1 MVSYVIQVWQAA
13 GGVVRWKHSPNNH
26 QHYSAHT
33 NTTLQTPPKPKHTL
47 AHPSMHKH
55 TLACKKTLPPLIKL
69 LNHTTCWMNICPAD
83 TGRIVSTK
91 QQPFLLIKGSE
102 YIQKKILNISKVW
115 KALSI
120 LKMQKTLPYSIGDQ
134 YFSRCQL
141 LNFQM
146 VKASVTPVDTK
157 FKPSLS

>member
-1 MVSYVIQVWQAA
+1 MVSYVIQVWQA
-13 GGVVRWKHSPNNH
+13 GVGVVRWKHSPNNQ
-26 QHYSAHT
+26 QHYSTHT
-33 NTTLQTPPKPKHTL
+33 NTTLQTAPKPKHTL
-47 AHPSMHKH
+47 A
-55 TLACKKTLPPLIKL
+55 CKKNLPPLLKS
-69 LNHTTCWMNICPAD
+69 LNHSTCWMNICPAD
-83 TGRIVSTK
+83 TGGIVSTK
-91 QQPFLLIKGSE
+91 QQPYLLIKGSE

-157 FKPSLS
+157 FKQVPSSS